1 MAIFIGSPGMQ
12 TLLIAIFQ
20 SIFLI
25 YVLTTRPFLS
35 AYNNVLSFFS
45 QLFPLMITLYAMV
58 FKNSANDP
66 QTAYSRGWWCIL
78 MLAVYSLLYMCIS
91 LVAIVQSILEWNEEQ
106 AKYRY
111 LIEMKIKVV
120 LVRLFTIQGVR
131 DEMLAKADGV
141 EYVSKGGSSLTV
153 VTRSK
158 SGIDS
163 QKTNNFSNNMSSMT

>member
-1 MAIFIGSPGMQ
+1 
-12 TLLIAIFQ
+12 
-20 SIFLI
+20 
-25 YVLTTRPFLS
+25 
-35 AYNNVLSFFS
+35 
-45 QLFPLMITLYAMV
+45 
-58 FKNSANDP
+58 
-66 QTAYSRGWWCIL
+66 
-78 MLAVYSLLYMCIS
+78 MLAVYSIMYMCIS

-106 AKYRY
+106 ARYRY

-158 SGIDS
+158 SGFDTQKSNIKTSEMDQPVPKNAQGPPPGS
-163 QKTNNFSNNMSSMT
+163 QNMRRRSTVNGELRVDDEYNAYYDEEVVGGMLGPNN